1 MKRYL
6 FLFIFFSVLNI
17 NFSEAQDDSKRWKK
31 KFKDMSVEE
40 FAKTM
45 NDYEALKAEVEGL
58 KKAVPLSS
66 KTKVAKEEELAELQ
80 KSAQSAP
87 SKTNTTANT
96 SKKNTGGGKP
106 KVEDFTKGV
115 CFRVQVASVPQ
126 GNKKNLDME
135 ISQSRFVVETDE
147 NGNKKYIIG
156 SFRDYWDADLFRNY
170 LCEMGIKDAWII
182 CYRDNQRVSITDI
195 FGEDEIN
202 AIKAKKEEPEYKNI
216 ACSKNL

>member
-1 MKRYL
+1 MRYL
-6 FLFIFFSVLNI
+6 FLILIFSILNT
-17 NFSEAQDDSKRWKK
+17 NFSAAQDDMKRWKK

-45 NDYEALKAEVEGL
+45 TDYEALKTEVDAL
-58 KKAVPLSS
+58 KKAVPVSS

-80 KSAQSAP
+80 KNLQQSVNN
-87 SKTNTTANT
+87 KTADDAK
-96 SKKNTGGGKP
+96 SKKNKQGDIKL
-106 KVEDFTKGV
+106 EDFTKGV
-115 CFRVQVASVPQ
+115 CFRVQVATVPKDS
-126 GNKKNLDME
+126 KKNLDME
-135 ISQSRFVVETDE
+135 ISQSRFVIEEDE

-156 SFRDYWDADLFRNY
+156 SFRDYWDADLFRHY

-182 CYRDNQRVSITDI
+182 CYKDNQRVGISDI
-195 FGEDEIN
+195 FGEEEIN

>member
-1 MKRYL
+1 
-6 FLFIFFSVLNI
+6 
-17 NFSEAQDDSKRWKK
+17 
-31 KFKDMSVEE
+31 
-40 FAKTM
+40 
-45 NDYEALKAEVEGL
+45 
-58 KKAVPLSS
+58 
-66 KTKVAKEEELAELQ
+66 
-80 KSAQSAP
+80 
-87 SKTNTTANT
+87 
-96 SKKNTGGGKP
+96 
-106 KVEDFTKGV
+106 
-115 CFRVQVASVPQ
+115 
-126 GNKKNLDME
+126 ME